1 MEKFLAALAV
11 LATIATPTFAQ
22 SFCTCD
28 GTGNVMKFTDNP
40 ITFQNMAFAL
50 PAPDRTGLHA
60 FAMVPSP
67 AVPST
72 SNDPAVIGGGS
83 RGYNQM
89 LRNY

>member
-1 MEKFLAALAV
+1 MEKFLTALAV

-28 GTGNVMKFTDNP
+28 GTGNVTKFTDNP
-40 ITFQNMAFAL
+40 ITFRNMASAP
-50 PAPDRTGLHA
+50 PANGRTGLHS
-60 FAMVPSP
+60 FAMILSAAAPSG
-67 AVPST
+67 
-72 SNDPAVIGGGS
+72 SNDPAIIGGGS

>member
-11 LATIATPTFAQ
+11 LTTIATPTFAQ

-40 ITFQNMAFAL
+40 ITFQNMVSAP
-50 PAPDRTGLHA
+50 PAKGRTGLHS
-60 FAMVPSP
+60 FAMVPS
-67 AVPST
+67 AAAPSS
-72 SNDPAVIGGGS
+72 SNDPAIIGGGS

>member
-1 MEKFLAALAV
+1 MKKFLAAVAV
-11 LATIATPTFAQ
+11 LITMATPTFAQ

-40 ITFQNMAFAL
+40 ITFQNMASAP
-50 PAPDRTGLHA
+50 PAKDRTGLHA
-60 FAMVPSP
+60 FARVPS
-67 AVPST
+67 AAAPSG
-72 SNDPAVIGGGS
+72 SNEGGGS

>member
-1 MEKFLAALAV
+1 MKKFLAAVAV
-11 LATIATPTFAQ
+11 LITMATPTFAQ

-40 ITFQNMAFAL
+40 ITFQNMASAP
-50 PAPDRTGLHA
+50 PAKDRTGLHA
-60 FAMVPSP
+60 FARVPS
-67 AVPST
+67 AAAPSG
-72 SNDPAVIGGGS
+72 SNDLAIIGGGS